1 MAKSKTKMNN
11 RILTIILALVLT
23 GTVVFTAFMTN
34 IVSKNTKQAT
44 IESTQT
50 IAQAQLS
57 AVEEFVRKQEDRLV
71 DYSRAPEIIKM
82 LQILNDYKTASSV
95 EKLALDEEL
104 KSVQPLVQK
113 YIEDVSVTPEEGG
126 VD

>member
-57 AVEEFVRKQEDRLV
+57 AVEEFVRKQEDRLL

-95 EKLALDEEL
+95 
-104 KSVQPLVQK
+104 
-113 YIEDVSVTPEEGG
+113 
-126 VD
+126 